1 MQLLYDINRSL
12 KANPPSYPSDKGI
25 KFIERKDGVLSKLK
39 IMTPTGVLLQP
50 REKSLE
56 EGQYGLEHSY
66 RVNGVLYDKEVMVV
80 ELRADGEEELI
91 SGYGRN
97 ATFAKIGAKRYFYDL
112 VEFESPYWKEVW
124 KRRFN
129 TSKDHVAKGTLN
141 TEGTYLKGLISLK
154 NQKGF
159 NFRDDDEVRMALLE
173 MSDGQ
178 LHEDQIEK
186 LLTKFRKSN
195 SREEGVTALTQAEAN
210 AAARLLNLPTG
221 GYVKDSS
228 LVSWDS
234 TGFVRYEGNF
244 SGKIYDFVNLYD
256 NYGEKIQITGF
267 IQNVVHDNIAQQR
280 KDYLNGYN
288 KTVKWMKKFLHK
300 DYHDIVEFKGFLAQI
315 NTADPSQGG
324 LPRER
329 GLVDKTGK
337 IL

>member
-129 TSKDHVAKGTLN
+129 TSKDHVAKGTPN
-141 TEGTYLKGLISLK
+141 SEGTYLKGLVAMKSIDSFDDK
-154 NQKGF
+154 
-159 NFRDDDEVRMALLE
+159 DDDVIREALFDMSNGDLE
-173 MSDGQ
+173 LD
-178 LHEDQIEK
+178 DIEK

-195 SREEGVTALTQAEAN
+195 SKYS
-210 AAARLLNLPTG
+210 LL
-221 GYVKDSS
+221 
-228 LVSWDS
+228 
-234 TGFVRYEGNF
+234 F
-244 SGKIYDFVNLYD
+244 
-256 NYGEKIQITGF
+256 
-267 IQNVVHDNIAQQR
+267 
-280 KDYLNGYN
+280 
-288 KTVKWMKKFLHK
+288 
-300 DYHDIVEFKGFLAQI
+300 
-315 NTADPSQGG
+315 
-324 LPRER
+324 
-329 GLVDKTGK
+329 
-337 IL
+337 